1 MTVGNPVVQLWYLL
15 LDTTAHYPDEFL
27 SQQLPFIAIFSSIL
41 SFFVVIKGTAC
52 QTVVKNDQVKACI
65 FDHF

>member
-27 SQQLPFIAIFSSIL
+27 SQQIPFIAIFSSIL
-41 SFFVVIKGTAC
+41 SFLSFKELH
-52 QTVVKNDQVKACI
+52 VKQWLKMTR
-65 FDHF
+65 